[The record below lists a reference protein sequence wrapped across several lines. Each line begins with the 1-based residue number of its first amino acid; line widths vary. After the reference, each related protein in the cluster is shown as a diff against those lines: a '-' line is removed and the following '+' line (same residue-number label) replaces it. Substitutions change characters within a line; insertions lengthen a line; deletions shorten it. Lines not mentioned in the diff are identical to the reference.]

1 MYPLPLSLPHFLTMI
16 KAMEP
21 RQAKTHRTTRE
32 TDIQAEIILDGQGK
46 RSISTGIGFFD
57 HMLDHLSRHSGM
69 SLNLVAKGDLQVDYH
84 HTVEDSGIVL
94 GELLAQALGDG
105 AGITRYGSATV
116 PMEEA
121 LVEAS
126 LDLCGRG
133 YLVYNVPTTQPKV
146 GEFDSELA
154 REFFLAFSRS
164 GKFTLHI
171 NLRYGINQHHILE
184 GAFKA
189 VAQALRQAVALT
201 GSNEIPSTKGVL

>member
-1 MYPLPLSLPHFLTMI
+1 MM
-16 KAMEP
+16 
-21 RQAKTHRTTRE
+21 
-32 TDIQAEIILDGQGK
+32 LDGLAR

-57 HMLDHLSRHSGM
+57 HMLDHLSKHSGI
-69 SLNLVAKGDLQVDYH
+69 SLTVEAKGDLQVDFH
-84 HTVEDSGIVL
+84 HTVEDTGIVL
-94 GELLAQALGDG
+94 GELLHTALGEG
-105 AGITRYGSATV
+105 AGITRYGSASV

-133 YLVYNVPTTQPKV
+133 YLVYNVPATQPKV

-171 NLRYGINQHHILE
+171 NLRYGTNQHHILE

-189 VAQALRQAVALT
+189 VAQALRRAVALT
-201 GSNEIPSTKGVL
+201 GSEEIPSTKGIL

>member
-1 MYPLPLSLPHFLTMI
+1 MI
-16 KAMEP
+16 TTMEP
-21 RQAKTHRTTRE
+21 LQAKAHRTTRE
-32 TDIQAEIILDGQGK
+32 TDIRAEMVLDGQSI
-46 RSISTGIGFFD
+46 RHISTGIGFFD
-57 HMLDHLSRHSGM
+57 HMLDHLSKHSGI
-69 SLNLVAKGDLQVDYH
+69 SLTLEAQGDLQVDFH
-84 HTVEDSGIVL
+84 HTVEDTGIVL
-94 GELLAQALGDG
+94 GELLLQAIGDG
-105 AGITRYGSATV
+105 AGITRYGSASI

-133 YLVYNVPTTQPKV
+133 YLVYNVPVTQPKV

-164 GKFTLHI
+164 GKLTLHI
-171 NLRYGINQHHILE
+171 NSRYGVNQHHILE

-201 GSNEIPSTKGVL
+201 GSKDIPSTKGVL

>member
-1 MYPLPLSLPHFLTMI
+1 MI
-16 KAMEP
+16 TTMEP
-21 RQAKTHRTTRE
+21 RQAKAHRTTRE
-32 TDIQAEIILDGQGK
+32 TDIRAEMVLDGQSI
-46 RSISTGIGFFD
+46 RHISTGIGFFD
-57 HMLDHLSRHSGM
+57 HMLDHLSKHSGI
-69 SLNLVAKGDLQVDYH
+69 SLTLEAQGDLQVDFH
-84 HTVEDSGIVL
+84 HTVEDTGIVL
-94 GELLAQALGDG
+94 GELLLQAIGDG
-105 AGITRYGSATV
+105 AGITRYGSASI

-133 YLVYNVPTTQPKV
+133 YLVYNVPVTQPKV

-164 GKFTLHI
+164 GKLTLHI
-171 NLRYGINQHHILE
+171 NSRYGVNQHHILE

-201 GSNEIPSTKGVL
+201 GSKDIPSTKGVL

>member
-1 MYPLPLSLPHFLTMI
+1 MIRTMD
-16 KAMEP
+16 P

-32 TDIQAEIILDGQGK
+32 TDIHAEITLDDQGK

-57 HMLDHLSRHSGM
+57 HMLDHLSKHSGI
-69 SLNLVAKGDLQVDYH
+69 SLNLEAKGDLQVDFH
-84 HTVEDSGIVL
+84 HTVEDTGIVL
-94 GELLAQALGDG
+94 GELLHQALGDG
-105 AGITRYGSATV
+105 AGITRYGSASV

-121 LVEAS
+121 LVEAA

-133 YLVYNVPTTQPKV
+133 YLVYNVPATQPKV

-164 GKFTLHI
+164 GRFTLHVS
-171 NLRYGINQHHILE
+171 LRYGINQHHILE

-189 VAQALRQAVALT
+189 VAQSLRQAVTLT
-201 GSNEIPSTKGVL
+201 GSSEVPSTKGVF

>member
-1 MYPLPLSLPHFLTMI
+1 MIMTM
-16 KAMEP
+16 ES

-32 TDIQAEIILDGQGK
+32 TDISAEMILDGLGK
-46 RSISTGIGFFD
+46 RSISTGSGFLD
-57 HMLDHLSRHSGM
+57 HMLDHLSKHSGI
-69 SLNLVAKGDLQVDYH
+69 SLTLKAKGDLQVDFH
-84 HTVEDSGIVL
+84 HTVEDTGIVL
-94 GELLAQALGDG
+94 GELLSQALGDG
-105 AGITRYGSATV
+105 AGITRYGSASV

-121 LVEAS
+121 LAEAS

-171 NLRYGINQHHILE
+171 NARYGVNQHHILE

-201 GSNEIPSTKGVL
+201 GSKEIPSTKGVL

>member
-1 MYPLPLSLPHFLTMI
+1 MV
-16 KAMEP
+16 
-21 RQAKTHRTTRE
+21 
-32 TDIQAEIILDGQGK
+32 LDGLGK
-46 RSISTGIGFFD
+46 RSLSTGIGFFD
-57 HMLDHLSRHSGM
+57 HMLDHLSKHSGI
-69 SLNLVAKGDLQVDYH
+69 SLMLEATGDLQVDFH
-84 HTVEDSGIVL
+84 HTVEDTGIVL
-94 GELLAQALGDG
+94 GELLHEALGDG
-105 AGITRYGSATV
+105 VGITRYGSASV

-164 GKFTLHI
+164 GHFTLHI
-171 NLRYGINQHHILE
+171 NFRYGINQHHILE

-189 VAQALRQAVALT
+189 VAQALHKAVTLT
-201 GSNEIPSTKGVL
+201 GSGEVPSTKGVL